1 MGHDD
6 QWRIR
11 NYRGIIIPLTPLGGM
26 LRGRVAMIA
35 CMHACEL
42 ADLLTYA
49 SRYSFVRSCSS
60 ALIELD
66 VSEAL
71 SGQVVRT
78 DVDEQSVAGGGE
90 AVQSAASVSVGG
102 GGGGTTT

>member
-1 MGHDD
+1 MMGHDD

-42 ADLLTYA
+42 ADLLTYGRA
-49 SRYSFVRSCSS
+49 TRSFV
-60 ALIELD
+60 
-66 VSEAL
+66 
-71 SGQVVRT
+71 
-78 DVDEQSVAGGGE
+78 VA
-90 AVQSAASVSVGG
+90 AAP
-102 GGGGTTT
+102 